1 MWCNVSPVLLFEGRK
16 MLKKIITFFSALFL
30 LCFQSVKAE
39 EMYVGI
45 DYLKN
50 SIDTGVT
57 NISSNLDEDDEGYSL
72 YAGWPINEN
81 LDIEASYQDFGEAS
95 LSGVSGNQFKYDGTT
110 YEFNQTATLAASAT
124 SFGFAAKPKFEISD
138 GVMLYGKLGFHNWK
152 SDLSITATTVTAS
165 ADEKGT
171 DVFYGGGIQVSLEN
185 LNGRVGYSKFDLD
198 GEDVDS
204 INLGLS
210 YNF

>member
-1 MWCNVSPVLLFEGRK
+1 MWYNVSPVLLFEGRK

-30 LCFQSVKAE
+30 ICFQSVKAE

-50 SIDTGVT
+50 SIDTGIT

-110 YEFNQTATLAASAT
+110 YEFNQTASIAASST

-138 GVMLYGKLGFHNWK
+138 GVMLYGKLGIHSWDAKF
-152 SDLSITATTVTAS
+152 SITSTTATAS
-165 ADEKGT
+165 ADDSGT
-171 DVFYGGGIQVSLEN
+171 DVFFGAGIQVSLEN
-185 LNGRVGYSKFDLD
+185 LNGRIGYSKFDLD
-198 GEDVDS
+198 GDDVDS
-204 INLGLS
+204 FNVGIS

>member
-1 MWCNVSPVLLFEGRK
+1 MI
-16 MLKKIITFFSALFL
+16 KKIITFFSALFL

-39 EMYVGI
+39 EMYVGL

-50 SIDTGVT
+50 EIETGIT
-57 NISSNLDEDDEGYSL
+57 NISSKLDEDDEGYSL

-95 LSGVSGNQFKYDGTT
+95 LSGVSGNQFKYEGTT
-110 YEFNQTATLAASAT
+110 YEFNTTATLAASAT

-185 LNGRVGYSKFDLD
+185 INGRVGYSKFDLD
-198 GEDVDS
+198 GEDVNS

>member
-1 MWCNVSPVLLFEGRK
+1 
-16 MLKKIITFFSALFL
+16 MLKKLITFFSTLFL

-39 EMYVGI
+39 EFYVGI
-45 DYLKN
+45 DYLQN
-50 SIDTGVT
+50 TYDTGIENV
-57 NISSNLDEDDEGYSL
+57 SSNLDEEDDGYSL

-95 LSGVSGNQFKYDGTT
+95 LSGVSGNQFKVDGTT
-110 YEFNQTATLAASAT
+110 YEFNQTASIAVSAT

-152 SDLSITATTVTAS
+152 SELSITSTTATAS
-165 ADEKGT
+165 ADDNGS
-171 DVFYGGGIQVSLEN
+171 DVFYGAGIQVSLEN
-185 LNGRVGYSKFDLD
+185 LNGRIGYSKFDLD
-198 GEDVDS
+198 GDYVNS

-210 YNF
+210 YSF

>member
-1 MWCNVSPVLLFEGRK
+1 
-16 MLKKIITFFSALFL
+16 MLKKVISFFSALFL

-39 EMYVGI
+39 EFYVGL
-45 DYLKN
+45 DYLHN

-57 NISSNLDEDDEGYSL
+57 NISSTLDEDDEGYSL

-95 LSGVSGNQFKYDGTT
+95 LSGVSGNQFKFDGTT
-110 YEFNQTATLAASAT
+110 YEFNATATLAASAT

-152 SDLSITATTVTAS
+152 SELNIIATTVTAS
-165 ADEKGT
+165 ADDNGT
-171 DVFYGGGIQVSLEN
+171 DVFYGAGIQVSLEN

-198 GEDVDS
+198 GDYVNS

-210 YNF
+210 YSF

>member
-1 MWCNVSPVLLFEGRK
+1 

-50 SIDTGVT
+50 SIDTGIT

-95 LSGVSGNQFKYDGTT
+95 LSGVSGNQFKYNGTT
-110 YEFNQTATLAASAT
+110 YEFNATATLAASVT
-124 SFGFAAKPKFEISD
+124 SFGFAAKPKFEISY
-138 GVMLYGKLGFHNWK
+138 GVMWYGKLGVHNWK
-152 SDLSITATTVTAS
+152 SEFSITSTTATAS
-165 ADEKGT
+165 ADEDGT
-171 DVFYGGGIQVSLEN
+171 DIFVGAGIQVSLEN
-185 LNGRVGYSKFDLD
+185 LNGRIGYSKFDLD
-198 GEDVDS
+198 GDYVDS
-204 INLGLS
+204 INIGVS
-210 YNF
+210 YSF

>member
-1 MWCNVSPVLLFEGRK
+1 
-16 MLKKIITFFSALFL
+16 MLKKLITFFSALFL

-39 EMYVGI
+39 EFYVGI
-45 DYLKN
+45 DYLQN
-50 SIDTGVT
+50 TYDTGIE
-57 NISSNLDEDDEGYSL
+57 NISSNLDEEDEGYSL

-95 LSGVSGNQFKYDGTT
+95 LSGVSGNQFKFEGTT
-110 YEFNQTATLAASAT
+110 YEFNQTASIAVSST

-152 SDLSITATTVTAS
+152 SELNIIATTVSAS
-165 ADEKGT
+165 ADDSGT
-171 DVFYGGGIQVSLEN
+171 DVFFGGGIQVSLEN

-198 GEDVDS
+198 GDDVDS

>member
-1 MWCNVSPVLLFEGRK
+1 MI
-16 MLKKIITFFSALFL
+16 KKIITFFSALFL

-50 SIDTGVT
+50 TIDTGIT

-95 LSGVSGNQFKYDGTT
+95 LSGVSGNQFKYNGTT

-198 GEDVDS
+198 GDDVGS
-204 INLGLS
+204 INVGLS
-210 YNF
+210 YSF

>member
-1 MWCNVSPVLLFEGRK
+1 MI
-16 MLKKIITFFSALFL
+16 KKIITFFSALFL

-50 SIDTGVT
+50 TIDTGIT

-95 LSGVSGNQFKYDGTT
+95 LSGVSGNQFKYEGTT
-110 YEFNQTATLAASAT
+110 YEFNTTATLAASAT

-198 GEDVDS
+198 GEDVNS

>member
-1 MWCNVSPVLLFEGRK
+1 MI
-16 MLKKIITFFSALFL
+16 KKIITFFSALFL

-39 EMYVGI
+39 EMYVGL

-50 SIDTGVT
+50 EIETGIT

-95 LSGVSGNQFKYDGTT
+95 LSGVSGNQFKYEGTT
-110 YEFNQTATLAASAT
+110 YEFNTTATLAASAT

-198 GEDVDS
+198 GDDVGS
-204 INLGLS
+204 INVGLS
-210 YNF
+210 YSF

>member
-1 MWCNVSPVLLFEGRK
+1 VSSGFLFKFKGRK
-16 MLKKIITFFSALFL
+16 MIKKIITFFSALFL
-30 LCFQSVKAE
+30 LCFQSVEAE
-39 EMYVGI
+39 EMYVGL

-50 SIDTGVT
+50 EIETGIT

-95 LSGVSGNQFKYDGTT
+95 LSGVSGNQFKYEGTT
-110 YEFNQTATLAASAT
+110 YEFNTTATLAASAT

-138 GVMLYGKLGFHNWK
+138 GVMLYGKLGVHNWK
-152 SDLSITATTVTAS
+152 SELSITSTTVTAS
-165 ADEKGT
+165 ADEDGT

-198 GEDVDS
+198 GDDVDS
-204 INLGLS
+204 INVGLS
-210 YNF
+210 YSF